1 MLKVC
6 LEFAAGGSMAH
17 KAVRLIPAESRV
29 IPAEIFFFFF
39 ENPGS
44 TGMLPSESE
53 LL

>member
-17 KAVRLIPAESRV
+17 RAVRLIPAESRV
-29 IPAEIFFFFF
+29 IPAEIFFFF

>member
-17 KAVRLIPAESRV
+17 RAVRLIPAESRV
-29 IPAEIFFFFF
+29 IPAEIFF